1 MLRTEYLTSSYS
13 CSRNVLDGEI
23 DKDLMEVIPS
33 LSPWVRIIC
42 EKIVHC
48 RRIMSDKNRSF
59 KSVRSTFSNFPVRLT
74 LSPLSMVM
82 RLKLRISGLLTC
94 RTTRAPQKSME
105 YGVLCICIGNHQLDL
120 WIIHFR
126 LVPSSLSERGSK
138 HQR

>member
-33 LSPWVRIIC
+33 QSPWVRIIC

-59 KSVRSTFSNFPVRLT
+59 KSVRSTFSNFPGCELVERLGLHKKVWST
-74 LSPLSMVM
+74 EYSVYALEITSWIFGLSTSGWYRVHY
-82 RLKLRISGLLTC
+82 LKEGPNTNAKEGDTGAGGR
-94 RTTRAPQKSME
+94 RR
-105 YGVLCICIGNHQLDL
+105 N
-120 WIIHFR
+120 F
-126 LVPSSLSERGSK
+126 
-138 HQR
+138 